1 MKKLSSVFLSSIM
14 ALLLFSTS
22 NAQLLPSF
30 GLKGGVNFST
40 LNNADDTELTAGFI
54 GGAYVKLNIPASPV
68 SIQPELLYAQ
78 YGADSESG
86 DGSLE
91 IDYIQVPVLLNFG
104 FNPPASPIKPK
115 VYFGPYLGF
124 KTNAE
129 ADFEEITFDIDDS
142 VKDTDFGVAVGAGVE
157 ISRFSIDLRYTAGLV
172 NVFEDELEDGE
183 KNGAIGLTVGIG
195 LN

>member
-1 MKKLSSVFLSSIM
+1 MKELTAVLLTSILS
-14 ALLLFSTS
+14 LLLFSTS
-22 NAQLLPSF
+22 NAQLLPAF

-40 LNNADDTELTAGFI
+40 LNNADDVELKSGFI

-68 SIQPELLYAQ
+68 SLQPELLFAQ

-86 DGSLE
+86 VGSLE
-91 IDYIQVPVLLNFG
+91 INYIQVPVLLNFG

-129 ADFEEITFDIDDS
+129 ADFEEISFDIDDS